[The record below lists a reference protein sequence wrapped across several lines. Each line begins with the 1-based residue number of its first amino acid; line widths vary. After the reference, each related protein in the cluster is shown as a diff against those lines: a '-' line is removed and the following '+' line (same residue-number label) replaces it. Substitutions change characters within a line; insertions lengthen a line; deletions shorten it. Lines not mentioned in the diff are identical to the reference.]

1 MDMCESMQLELAHEM
16 TQTTWSELRELTDG
30 AEAAFDLPGYAKS
43 VLRDMLAESTS
54 HPPEHYN
61 NEANMLMRMKDA
73 VQAKNAVSDLPNGWE
88 RVQMAAP
95 NLPALLSASDLNVR
109 SMKSN
114 LKAGGAGA
122 LSVLMCCSQALH
134 SLKASGEEMGP
145 EGAVYLGHGIAGATS
160 ITELDVSNNKLC
172 GIEAADE
179 REAYNGTHF
188 GTFCKLLAKN
198 SSLTSLDVSANYIL
212 ADGTT
217 ALCAALAGNKQ
228 LKTLKL
234 NDSAMQEAGWIALA
248 RMVEDAPSLVVLE
261 ANCNLELM
269 RPAEIP
275 AVAKAIAS
283 AVGRSKSL
291 TSVDLSSQEWKNGE
305 ASGLL
310 PQLLDCK
317 SLATL
322 NLSCAECGPHI
333 GAGLAQRLKGHPA
346 LTSLQLDSCELGSG
360 ALPICAAVGDCG
372 LTELNLSS
380 NELDAAAANA
390 LGEAL
395 ASSVTLK
402 RIDIQSNLIEEGGV
416 ALGKGLAAS
425 TSLTE
430 LELSDCALGDE
441 GGAAVLE
448 ALRGNTTLQVLK
460 MSDNKLSAG
469 VAPALRAI
477 GESTSLTQLDLSENK
492 LGPDACADLAAGIA
506 KNASLRELE
515 LNYCALG
522 AGCAALGDAL
532 KSNSTLTSLELN
544 DNGIMKAEAALLRD
558 AFRRRAERLRK
569 ELDERGEKG
578 KKTWTIQVDQTHK
591 FTGRDLDLDDLNL
604 DLDDLD
610 ASRASDASSI
620 PDAEEGASDL
630 DDLGLDDLDLDRE

>member
-1 MDMCESMQLELAHEM
+1 MSGRR
-16 TQTTWSELRELTDG
+16 TTARTS
-30 AEAAFDLPGYAKS
+30 APS
-43 VLRDMLAESTS
+43 VSCSPRTRASPASTCR
-54 HPPEHYN
+54 HP
-61 NEANMLMRMKDA
+61 
-73 VQAKNAVSDLPNGWE
+73 
-88 RVQMAAP
+88 
-95 NLPALLSASDLNVR
+95 
-109 SMKSN
+109 
-114 LKAGGAGA
+114 
-122 LSVLMCCSQALH
+122 
-134 SLKASGEEMGP
+134 
-145 EGAVYLGHGIAGATS
+145 
-160 ITELDVSNNKLC
+160 
-172 GIEAADE
+172 
-179 REAYNGTHF
+179 
-188 GTFCKLLAKN
+188 
-198 SSLTSLDVSANYIL
+198 NYIL

-217 ALCAALAGNKQ
+217 ALCAALAGNKR

-380 NELDAAAANA
+380 NEMDAAAANA

-402 RIDIQSNLIEEGGV
+402 RIDIQSNLIKEGGV

-532 KSNSTLTSLELN
+532 KSNSTLTSLQLN
-544 DNGIMKAEAALLRD
+544 DNGIMKVEAALLRD